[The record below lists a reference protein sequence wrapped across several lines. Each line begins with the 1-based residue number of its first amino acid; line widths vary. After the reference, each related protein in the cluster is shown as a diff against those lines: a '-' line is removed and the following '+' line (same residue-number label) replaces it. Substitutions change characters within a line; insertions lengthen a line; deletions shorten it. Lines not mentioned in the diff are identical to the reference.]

1 MRLLAPQNCWS
12 WKAFLID
19 SVTPMGLPNAAWI
32 HFSQIWFQFTRTNR
46 GFVLKRFPYFRF
58 TSTRRIN
65 FIKSSLKIRVAC
77 PLRNCSNWMRRYVRR
92 KRARAVYTLR
102 WSTNKTQNTTR
113 TKEHHCAAIERFS
126 IECRESKTKEV
137 TLASHNW
144 HRQSSE
150 QSKFKAN
157 ACGRREERENV
168 CKRVAIGWFRT
179 TEGGASF
186 LYLLANR
193 LTSIL
198 RAGSSRRKKERDK
211 LLSSPIKSLLPS

>member
-1 MRLLAPQNCWS
+1 
-12 WKAFLID
+12 
-19 SVTPMGLPNAAWI
+19 MGLPNAAWI

-77 PLRNCSNWMRRYVRR
+77 PLRNCSSWMRRYVRR

-137 TLASHNW
+137 TLASHKW

-186 LYLLANR
+186 YICWPIAWPVSCEQAPRGERKNETNFFLPPLKACSQANR
-193 LTSIL
+193 LAQLCKTK
-198 RAGSSRRKKERDK
+198 AH
-211 LLSSPIKSLLPS
+211 